1 MMNSLMSNFDAVMI
15 FFNLVPSAVSV
26 LYKNSQP
33 ILDGRYLRECRA
45 KSEDENKSW
54 QKVFEVLS
62 R

>member
-33 ILDGRYLRECRA
+33 FLDGRYYGNA
-45 KSEDENKSW
+45 GQI
-54 QKVFEVLS
+54 QKMKIKVGKRFLKF
-62 R
+62 